1 MKKKGFTL
9 VELLAVIAILAIL
22 VIIAL
27 PNVIKLYNDAKKNA
41 FLTEVKTLYNTAS
54 SKYISE
60 SLKGN
65 KLREINSNDSS
76 KLDLN
81 GNDLTY
87 KIKLNSDGSVA
98 SIAVKKGNYCIVSSK
113 DSSKITKSD
122 VSEDCEGF
130 NVLANWYDDCKD
142 KNTLRC
148 KILSDNETYDDSVKS
163 KYVTSNSGINF
174 KEISSDTNGK
184 GLYYT
189 TDSNATDENNDGLSN
204 RIYYYRGD
212 INNNY
217 VVLGNKCY
225 KILRTTENGNVKLM
239 YHDNANADGTCN
251 EQKTKDTSLE
261 TLGYNCMN
269 AFDNTYVGY
278 MYGDVKLRPIDNIGI
293 EYFALAKNIDLRT
306 NAKYYSDNYIFK
318 DGKYYLS
325 GNYIQGKY
333 NQLCNNNNCKI
344 KNYYTCNS
352 NIKDQGCDTLYRIL
366 TSTMYSPVDSVINY
380 SVSSN
385 EEYGS
390 SFKYENGQFEIDG
403 DIKTGSVGPDSKL
416 CNPNSCSILNYYFI
430 ASSNFLFKVVGY
442 NSNGSLKIE
451 RLTYG
456 TTSEEEALSNKND
469 STIKKVVDSWYKN
482 NIETKDLS
490 SKIADEIY
498 CNDRSLV
505 NELDKDKLDKML
517 KEQLKSE
524 EGAEFIAE
532 YATYGFTSEEE
543 FANFYLNYS
552 YDEASLMMSGF
563 NYNSF
568 YSEYASKYRLF
579 GIDDFFKSLEE
590 YINYVSKPSYK
601 CKNKTDRFTTTSLG
615 NGKLK
620 YPVAL
625 LTADEINYAGLAGE
639 KEGKSF
645 VNNTLDNSWTM
656 TPNFYNHEM
665 GSGAYNIVMTKKGKI
680 GSGVVVSSLTGDL
693 GESNSIVI
701 PVLALKSDT
710 EITKGNGT
718 LTNPYVIK

>member
-41 FLTEVKTLYNTAS
+41 FLTEVKSLYNTAS

-113 DSSKITKSD
+113 DLSKITKSD

-212 INNNY
+212 IKNNF
-217 VVLGNKCY
+217 VVMGDKCY
-225 KILRTTENGNVKLM
+225 RIIRTTENGNVKIM
-239 YHDNANADGTCN
+239 YHDKVNTDGTCN
-251 EQKTKDTSLE
+251 EEVKYVEGTELVGGQYEHQVRYNLNSTDLTYGGYMMGDTKLRSFKTKYS
-261 TLGYNCMN
+261 M
-269 AFDNTYVGY
+269 
-278 MYGDVKLRPIDNIGI
+278 PINVD
-293 EYFALAKNIDLRT
+293 AKNYKT
-306 NAKYYSDNYIFK
+306 NFSSDYKYENGVYSLTGNIITGTIKELCTK
-318 DGKYYLS
+318 D
-325 GNYIQGKY
+325 
-333 NQLCNNNNCKI
+333 NCKI
-344 KNYYTCNS
+344 KGYYMTVD
-352 NIKDQGCDTLYRIL
+352 NIMFKIISHEKMKVFAQL
-366 TSTMYSPVDSVINY
+366 TTQDYQEGNTYYSDA
-380 SVSSN
+380 
-385 EEYGS
+385 
-390 SFKYENGQFEIDG
+390 FKYENGKFSLSGKMMKDPDEINNHCKNTTCYTLLESNVTAKLEVLYSIIGEKDG
-403 DIKTGSVGPDSKL
+403 HKILDILS
-416 CNPNSCSILNYYFI
+416 
-430 ASSNFLFKVVGY
+430 
-442 NSNGSLKIE
+442 
-451 RLTYG
+451 YG
-456 TTSEEEALSNKND
+456 TDTQKEAYSNKND
-469 STIKKVVDSWYKN
+469 SAIKKYVDAWYQKN
-482 NIETKDLS
+482 IQDKNLS

-498 CNDRSLV
+498 CNDRSQLTF
-505 NELDKDKLDKML
+505 DKTAYINDYIKENKENTTIDEAKENGYESVEEYL
-517 KEQLKSE
+517 KD
-524 EGAEFIAE
+524 AAI
-532 YATYGFTSEEE
+532 
-543 FANFYLNYS
+543 YS
-552 YDEASLMMSGF
+552 YFEMTLGIEYDEDY
-563 NYNSF
+563 NYLGL
-568 YSEYASKYRLF
+568 EYASGYRLE
-579 GIDDFFKSLEE
+579 GEKDLSLAK
-590 YINYVSKPSYK
+590 YIKEPSKPTYK
-601 CKNKTDRFTTTSLG
+601 CTNKNDRFTTTSLG
-615 NGKLK
+615 NSKLT
-620 YPVAL
+620 YPVAIM
-625 LTADEINYAGLAGE
+625 TADEVVYAGASPTKVNKKYMCANIG
-639 KEGKSF
+639 SF
-645 VNNTLDNSWTM
+645 WTM
-656 TPNFYNHEM
+656 TPTFSDFDM
-665 GSGAYNIVMTKKGKI
+665 GAGVSVGIVRDKGELKSISPDNVKI
-680 GSGVVVSSLTGDL
+680 NLDDGLRRRA
-693 GESNSIVI
+693 I
-701 PVLALKSDT
+701 PVLALKPDT

>member
-27 PNVIKLYNDAKKNA
+27 PNVLKMYNDSKKNA
-41 FLTEVKTLYNTAS
+41 FLTEVKSLYNSAS

-65 KLREINSNDSS
+65 KLSEINSNDSS

-81 GNDLTY
+81 GNKLTY

-98 SIAVKKGNYCIVSSK
+98 SIAVKKWNYCIVSSK

-122 VSEDCEGF
+122 VSEDCESF
-130 NVLANWYDDCKD
+130 NVLANWYEECKD

-148 KILSDNETYDDSVKS
+148 KMLSDNETYDDSVKS
-163 KYVTSNSGINF
+163 KYVTSNTGINF

-189 TDSNATDENNDGLSN
+189 TDLNATDENNDGLSN

-217 VVLGNKCY
+217 VVLGDKCY
-225 KILRTTENGNVKLM
+225 KIIRTTENGNVKLM
-239 YHDNANADGTCN
+239 YHDKVNTDGTCN

-261 TLGYNCMN
+261 TSGYNYKN

-278 MYGDVKLRPIDNIGI
+278 MYGNVKLRPVEDFETQPLI
-293 EYFALAKNIDLRT
+293 ENKDLRT
-306 NAKYYSDNYIFK
+306 NNKYYSDSYTFK
-318 DGKYYLS
+318 NGKYYLS
-325 GNYIQGKY
+325 GNYVQGKY

-352 NIKDQGCDTLYRIL
+352 NTKDQGCDELYQVVAA
-366 TSTMYSPVDSVINY
+366 TMYRKVKSVINY
-380 SVSSN
+380 SVSSGK
-385 EEYGS
+385 EYGS
-390 SFKYENGQFEIDG
+390 SFKYENGEFKIDG
-403 DIKTGSVGPDSKL
+403 DIKTGSVGPDSDL
-416 CNPNSCSILNYYFI
+416 CNPNSCSIVNYYFTI
-430 ASSNFLFKVVGY
+430 SSDFLFKVVGY
-442 NSNGSLKIE
+442 SSNGYLNVE
-451 RLTYG
+451 RLSYG
-456 TTSEEEALSNKND
+456 TTTKEEALSNKND

-482 NIETKDLS
+482 NIETKNLS

-498 CNDRSLV
+498 CNDRSQV
-505 NELDKDKLDKML
+505 DEFDKNKLSKML
-517 KEQLKSE
+517 NEELKDE
-524 EGAEFIAE
+524 LTDEN
-532 YATYGFTSEEE
+532 ATNYGFNNKDELT
-543 FANFYLNYS
+543 NYYLNY
-552 YDEASLMMSGF
+552 YYEWLPLAISGM
-563 NYNSF
+563 NYSAF
-568 YSEYASKYRLF
+568 SSEYASKYRLL
-579 GIDDFFKSLEE
+579 GLDDFFESLKDM
-590 YINYVSKPSYK
+590 ISLVSKPTYK

-625 LTADEINYAGLAGE
+625 LTADEINYAGLSTE

-645 VNNTLDNSWTM
+645 VNNTLDNTWTM
-656 TPNFYNHEM
+656 TSYLYNHEM
-665 GSGAYNIVMTKKGKI
+665 GYGAYNVVMTKKGKI
-680 GSGVVVSSLTGDL
+680 GTGAVVMSLTGDL
-693 GESNSIVI
+693 SESNSIVI

>member
-41 FLTEVKTLYNTAS
+41 FLTEVKSLYSTAN

-65 KLREINSNDSS
+65 KLSEINSNDSS

-98 SIAVKKGNYCIVSSK
+98 SIAVKKGNYCIISSK

-148 KILSDNETYDDSVKS
+148 KILSDNETYVDSVKS

-174 KEISSDTNGK
+174 KEPSSDTNGK
-184 GLYYT
+184 GLYYA
-189 TDSNATDENNDGLSN
+189 TDLNATDENNDGLSN

-225 KILRTTENGNVKLM
+225 KILRTTESGNVKLM

-261 TLGYNCMN
+261 SAYSLNN
-269 AFDNTYVGY
+269 LLDNTYMGY
-278 MYGDVKLRPIDNIGI
+278 MYGDVKLRPVEDLEIQPLI
-293 EYFALAKNIDLRT
+293 ENKDLRT
-306 NAKYYSDNYIFK
+306 NVKYYSDSYTYK

-333 NQLCNNNNCKI
+333 NQLCGNNNCKI

-352 NIKDQGCDTLYRIL
+352 NTKDQGCDTLYQI
-366 TSTMYSPVDSVINY
+366 
-380 SVSSN
+380 VSSTLYRKVDN
-385 EEYGS
+385 LYNLSVGDNNKYGS

-403 DIKTGSVGPDSKL
+403 DIKTGSVGTDSEI
-416 CNPNSCSILNYYFI
+416 CNPDSCSILNYYFI
-430 ASSNFLFKVVGY
+430 NNEVFLYKVVGY
-442 NSNGSLKIE
+442 SSNGYLKIE

-482 NIETKDLS
+482 NIETKNLS

-505 NELDKDKLDKML
+505 NELDKDKFSEML
-517 KEQLKSE
+517 KNELKDE
-524 EGAEFIAE
+524 LTDEN
-532 YATYGFTSEEE
+532 ATEYGFNNKEE
-543 FANFYLNYS
+543 FFNYYLNY
-552 YDEASLMMSGF
+552 YYE
-563 NYNSF
+563 F
-568 YSEYASKYRLF
+568 YSLALSGKGYNAFATEYASKYRLS
-579 GIDDFFKSLEE
+579 GLDDFFGALEE
-590 YINYVSKPSYK
+590 YVNYLSKPSYK

-625 LTADEINYAGLAGE
+625 LTADEINYAGLSTE

-645 VNNTLDNSWTM
+645 VNNTLDNTWTM
-656 TPNFYNHEM
+656 TPLVYNHEM
-665 GSGAYNIVMTKKGKI
+665 GYGAHNAIMTKNGKI
-680 GSGVVVSSLTGDL
+680 GTGPVFSTLTGDL